1 MQLVSFLPQESLPS
15 LSEFLVAH
23 LPSEIESVPRG
34 VISSALQQSQSVT
47 SLEKAVR
54 GMENMLKG
62 MCLANHD
69 NDTTYGLISGEKSLL
84 LVRLGSIYEIHAQ
97 CIAHYTT

>member
-1 MQLVSFLPQESLPS
+1 MQLVTTLPHESLPS

-23 LPSEIESVPRG
+23 LPSELESIPRG
-34 VISSALQQSQSVT
+34 VISSALQQSKSLT

-62 MCLANHD
+62 MCLANSD
-69 NDTTYGLISGEKSLL
+69 DDSIYGMISG
-84 LVRLGSIYEIHAQ
+84 
-97 CIAHYTT
+97 